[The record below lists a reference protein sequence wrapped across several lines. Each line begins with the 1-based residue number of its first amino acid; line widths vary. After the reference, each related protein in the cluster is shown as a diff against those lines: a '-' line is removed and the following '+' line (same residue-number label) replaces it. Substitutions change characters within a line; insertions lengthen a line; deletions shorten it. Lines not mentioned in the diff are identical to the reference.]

1 MAGRF
6 EMGFPAIGG
15 QPRLNQFRF
24 DEDDLCEGKMAS
36 HSLSIV
42 SPATLY
48 SRLRSA
54 LYDTPWLYKIA
65 RTIRFAALVGPWRPL
80 LVGHYRRFSRNPKV
94 SAIGPTLVPDVNA
107 AEIAS
112 TLEQTGFAI
121 GGILP
126 KDHVC
131 RVAEFCGPM
140 QCAAIINPHEKWDAV
155 KEIAYDPKF
164 LEIARNYLGVEPVVC
179 SSKIWWSIPG
189 AKSED
194 RLTAKGHNATFHFDV
209 ADYKSLVVFIYL
221 TDVVDRECGPHM
233 VIEGTHKKKTLSD
246 LLKVYLDDD
255 TALRRFGERIKT
267 VLGRKGT
274 FFFEEPTAYHRG
286 VGAKKPRLIL
296 AIDYTLHRK
305 PVK

>member
-1 MAGRF
+1 MA
-6 EMGFPAIGG
+6 
-15 QPRLNQFRF
+15 N
-24 DEDDLCEGKMAS
+24 

-42 SPATLY
+42 SPAALY
-48 SRLRSA
+48 SRLRSI
-54 LYDTPWLYKIA
+54 LYETPWLYKIA

-94 SAIGPTLVPDVNA
+94 STTGPTLVPDLNA

-112 TLEQTGFAI
+112 TLEQTGFVI
-121 GGILP
+121 CGVLP
-126 KDHVC
+126 EDYVR
-131 RVAEFCGPM
+131 RVVELCGPM
-140 QCAAIINPHEKWDAV
+140 QCAAIVNPHEKWDAV

-164 LEIARNYLGVEPVVC
+164 LEIGRNYLGVEPVVC
-179 SSKIWWSIPG
+179 SSKIWWSVPG
-189 AKSED
+189 AKGEN
-194 RLTAKGHNATFHFDV
+194 RLTPKGHNATFHFDV

-221 TDVVDRECGPHM
+221 TDVVDGECGPHM

-246 LLKVYLDDD
+246 LVKVYLDDD

-274 FFFEEPTAYHRG
+274 FFFEELTAYHKG